1 MKNNMLRG
9 PHGRLMRV
17 DVVELQSAL
26 LKCKGLAKKGGK
38 KINKVGQEEI
48 VGLFEEIYKIAD
60 EGVWGAEQYKGDYE
74 IEDLIE
80 EIGEIGETEEAEKLE
95 FSEIENKE
103 K

>member
-38 KINKVGQEEI
+38 KINKVGMDIQN
-48 VGLFEEIYKIAD
+48 VPLSFLHFCA
-60 EGVWGAEQYKGDYE
+60 
-74 IEDLIE
+74 
-80 EIGEIGETEEAEKLE
+80 
-95 FSEIENKE
+95 FSFH
-103 K
+103 